1 MYLGQNHSTDSGE
14 GRNKR
19 YVQEFL
25 LWPWHLKQKHFML
38 FIYRQSFGEVWAN
51 WAQKSK
57 NIVKIYCTDLLWP
70 WTLTLKCGS
79 RSKAHLLTKGNLL
92 ITYEH
97 DWPKGKESIIKNWI
111 SKRPTLTF
119 TVDLE
124 KWFKITTHPLPTLTL
139 HVNYK
144 PDRAN
149 GENAWSRQVI

>member
-19 YVQEFL
+19 SVQEFDL
-25 LWPWHLKQKHFML
+25 DIWNRNISCSLYTGSLFEKSEQIGPKRAKILSRFIAQIYFDLELWHRNVVQGQSTPFNK
-38 FIYRQSFGEVWAN
+38 RQSFN
-51 WAQKSK
+51 
-57 NIVKIYCTDLLWP
+57 NII
-70 WTLTLKCGS
+70 
-79 RSKAHLLTKGNLL
+79 
-92 ITYEH
+92 EH
-97 DWPKGKESIIKNWI
+97 DWPRGKESIIKKWI